1 MTVDELRTIIA
12 GGENER
18 VEMTRAFDKADKIGQ
33 AVCAFAND
41 FPDSGEAGILLL
53 GVDNDGTIAGR
64 RIEDQQLASLG
75 GLKSD
80 GNLFPPPSMSVE
92 KMTFPEG
99 DVVVLTVFPS
109 KYPPI
114 RYNGQVWIR
123 IGPRKALASEEDI
136 HLLLERRSR
145 YGVRDEELPCDRAE
159 LKDLELDLF
168 RGFYLPKAID
178 AQVIEADD
186 RPILEQLASL
196 RFFNREKNCPTNL
209 GVLLFAKYPER
220 FIPSAYVQ
228 YVKFAGSDNSG
239 DVLQENVFRGPL
251 VKVVQELDV
260 FVKTGPGASRPIP
273 VSALREEPESRYPS
287 WALRELVLNA
297 IIHRDYFF
305 GNAPIKFYEYK
316 KERIEIANPG
326 GLFGR
331 VNPENFP
338 FVNDYRNPLLAE
350 AMKVL
355 GFVNKYNRGIAKVNR
370 ELEQNGNRPA
380 QFDVNKKTE
389 FRVTIIAKSLESG
402 QIKGES
408 GRINPESGQI
418 KGESGRINPESGQI
432 KGESGQINPE
442 SGQIKNVHSYD
453 IKSQDDA
460 VLCAIQDCPGIK
472 ADGIFLQVRT
482 STRSVRRSLERLS
495 GALKIEYRGSKRT
508 GGWYVRT

>member
-1 MTVDELRTIIA
+1 MTADELRTIIA

-109 KYPPI
+109 KYP
-114 RYNGQVWIR
+114 
-123 IGPRKALASEEDI
+123 
-136 HLLLERRSR
+136 
-145 YGVRDEELPCDRAE
+145 
-159 LKDLELDLF
+159 
-168 RGFYLPKAID
+168 
-178 AQVIEADD
+178 
-186 RPILEQLASL
+186 
-196 RFFNREKNCPTNL
+196 
-209 GVLLFAKYPER
+209 
-220 FIPSAYVQ
+220 
-228 YVKFAGSDNSG
+228 
-239 DVLQENVFRGPL
+239 
-251 VKVVQELDV
+251 
-260 FVKTGPGASRPIP
+260 
-273 VSALREEPESRYPS
+273 
-287 WALRELVLNA
+287 
-297 IIHRDYFF
+297 
-305 GNAPIKFYEYK
+305 
-316 KERIEIANPG
+316 
-326 GLFGR
+326 
-331 VNPENFP
+331 
-338 FVNDYRNPLLAE
+338 LLAE

-418 KGESGRINPESGQI
+418 MGESGRINPESGQI

-460 VLCAIQDCPGIK
+460 VLRAIQDCPGIK

-495 GALKIEYRGSKRT
+495 SASKIEYRGSKRT

>member
-1 MTVDELRTIIA
+1 MTADELRTIIA

-109 KYPPI
+109 KYP
-114 RYNGQVWIR
+114 
-123 IGPRKALASEEDI
+123 
-136 HLLLERRSR
+136 
-145 YGVRDEELPCDRAE
+145 
-159 LKDLELDLF
+159 
-168 RGFYLPKAID
+168 
-178 AQVIEADD
+178 
-186 RPILEQLASL
+186 
-196 RFFNREKNCPTNL
+196 
-209 GVLLFAKYPER
+209 
-220 FIPSAYVQ
+220 
-228 YVKFAGSDNSG
+228 
-239 DVLQENVFRGPL
+239 
-251 VKVVQELDV
+251 
-260 FVKTGPGASRPIP
+260 
-273 VSALREEPESRYPS
+273 
-287 WALRELVLNA
+287 
-297 IIHRDYFF
+297 
-305 GNAPIKFYEYK
+305 
-316 KERIEIANPG
+316 
-326 GLFGR
+326 
-331 VNPENFP
+331 
-338 FVNDYRNPLLAE
+338 LLAE

-408 GRINPESGQI
+408 G
-418 KGESGRINPESGQI
+418 
-432 KGESGQINPE
+432 QINPE

-460 VLCAIQDCPGIK
+460 VLRAIQDCPGIK

-495 GALKIEYRGSKRT
+495 SASKIEYRGSKRT

>member
-12 GGENER
+12 GGESER

-41 FPDSGEAGILLL
+41 FSDSGEAGILLL
-53 GVDNDGTIAGR
+53 GVDNDGSIAGR

-92 KMTFPEG
+92 KITFPEG

-109 KYPPI
+109 RYPPI

-136 HLLLERRSR
+136 HLLVERRSR

-168 RGFYLPKAID
+168 RSFYLPKAID
-178 AQVIEADD
+178 AQVIESDD
-186 RPILEQLASL
+186 RPILEQLAAL

-228 YVKFAGSDNSG
+228 YVKFAGSDNAG

-251 VKVVQELDV
+251 ARVVQELDV
-260 FVKTGPGASRPIP
+260 FVKTGPGASRPVP

-297 IIHRDYFF
+297 IIHRDYFL

-316 KERIEIANPG
+316 RERIEIANPG

-370 ELEQNGNRPA
+370 ELEQAGNRPA

-389 FRVTIIAKSLESG
+389 FRVTIIARPQKSD
-402 QIKGES
+402 Q
-408 GRINPESGQI
+408 INP
-418 KGESGRINPESGQI
+418 
-432 KGESGQINPE
+432 ESGQINPE
-442 SGQIKNVHSYD
+442 SGQINPESGQINPESGRINPESGRIKNVRSYD

-472 ADGIFLQVRT
+472 ADGIFLQIRT